1 MCGVRWCPT
10 VLPAGGSP
18 PFSGANAVRHQR
30 TSRRRIP
37 SLFGSQCRQAPA
49 YIPQAD
55 PLPFGSHNIGNG
67 LEFGEFAVEVE
78 VLLHYDVDGHQRSV
92 LLYRR
97 YLMTVLTARKPCS
110 PGLWHSRASMLPSR
124 IPLMLFEVRS
134 NDTIFMWSRLC
145 LFRISAI
152 I

>member
-37 SLFGSQCRQAPA
+37 SLFGS
-49 YIPQAD
+49 
-55 PLPFGSHNIGNG
+55 HNIGNG

-78 VLLHYDVDGHQRSV
+78 VLLHYDVYGHQSV
-92 LLYRR
+92 QRQIGPVVQEISYDSLDGEEALQSGSLAQQGFNASVAY
-97 YLMTVLTARKPCS
+97 S
-110 PGLWHSRASMLPSR
+110 PD
-124 IPLMLFEVRS
+124 VV
-134 NDTIFMWSRLC
+134 
-145 LFRISAI
+145 
-152 I
+152 